1 MGHEERFPP
10 PRLSACYVI
19 REKTFAGTR
28 GNGEEAPLPDLG
40 TLAPEPEVRPKAVIH
55 CWRAG
60 LIQASPGD
68 GSNSENA
75 DGRAQ
80 GGQRIALPLTVRVVG
95 GEN

>member
-1 MGHEERFPP
+1 MTKVGKSDWEGM
-10 PRLSACYVI
+10 
-19 REKTFAGTR
+19 FARTR
-28 GNGEEAPLPDLG
+28 GNDDDAPIPDLG
-40 TLAPEPEVRPKAVIH
+40 TLPKPAVRPRAVIH
-55 CWRAG
+55 CWRAR

-95 GEN
+95 GENLISPHQVVRPR

>member
-1 MGHEERFPP
+1 MIE
-10 PRLSACYVI
+10 PRRSASGG
-19 REKTFAGTR
+19 KGSFAPVPV
-28 GNGEEAPLPDLG
+28 NGKVAPIPDLS
-40 TLAPEPEVRPKAVIH
+40 TLAPEPVVRPKAVIH
-55 CWRAG
+55 CWRAI